1 MSLKK
6 KGTPEKIEVVPDVK
20 TLEQFKKLIEKSINP
35 DINVKKSKQPK
46 SK

>member
-6 KGTPEKIEVVPDVK
+6 KGTPTKLEVVPDVK
-20 TLEQFKKLIEKSINP
+20 TLEQFKKVIEKATGP
-35 DINVKKSKQPK
+35 DVKKSKESK